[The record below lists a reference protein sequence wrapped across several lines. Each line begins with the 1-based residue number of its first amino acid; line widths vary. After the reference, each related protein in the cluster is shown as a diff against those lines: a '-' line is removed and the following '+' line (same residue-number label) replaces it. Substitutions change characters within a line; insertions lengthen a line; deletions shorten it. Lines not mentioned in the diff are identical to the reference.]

1 MPKCL
6 LVDNTAGFCYSTYI
20 FANFPDPSWV
30 ADKFCDGFH
39 VMQWSKM
46 QRFFLSAIK
55 MTSFHPHRYHYCHHH
70 HHIYHHLLCH
80 HQLLIFLSLSP
91 RCIFFFFIFL
101 QFPFLQCLSSLWPS
115 SSSSLSSSS
124 SSPIFPLYKRHIS
137 CIHWRVSF
145 SLSPF
150 WVFVDPCSHP
160 DGTAGPAFSVS
171 TAKHRTWAPKMS
183 LQMMRTAF
191 LRTTWG
197 GGALCFF
204 PGVVIDAA
212 AAWASAAS
220 CHISYF
226 RPMGSSTALLTAMGL
241 CPWWVGIHSHR
252 HLWGSLCLK
261 WW

>member
-1 MPKCL
+1 MGGWQILWWLSCHAVKQ
-6 LVDNTAGFCYSTYI
+6 NAT
-20 FANFPDPSWV
+20 
-30 ADKFCDGFH
+30 
-39 VMQWSKM
+39 
-46 QRFFLSAIK
+46 FLSICYQNDFF
-55 MTSFHPHRYHYCHHH
+55 SSSSVS
-70 HHIYHHLLCH
+70 LLSSSPSYSSPS
-80 HQLLIFLSLSP
+80 SLSSSTSY
-91 RCIFFFFIFL
+91 ILVIVTKMHFFFIFL
-101 QFPFLQCLSSLWPS
+101 QFPFLQCLSSLWP

>member
-6 LVDNTAGFCYSTYI
+6 VVDNTAVFCYSTYI

-39 VMQWSKM
+39 VMQLSKM

-55 MTSFHPHRYHYCHHH
+55 MT
-70 HHIYHHLLCH
+70 
-80 HQLLIFLSLSP
+80 
-91 RCIFFFFIFL
+91 FFFFSSSSVSLLSSSPSYSSPSSLSSSTSYILVIVTKMLFFFKIFL
-101 QFPFLQCLSSLWPS
+101 QFPFLQCLSSLWPSS

-191 LRTTWG
+191 LRTTWD

-212 AAWASAAS
+212 AVWASAAS

-226 RPMGSSTALLTAMGL
+226 HLMGSSTAL
-241 CPWWVGIHSHR
+241 
-252 HLWGSLCLK
+252 
-261 WW
+261 